1 MASKALPF
9 YQRKHKHYDQ
19 DYRSTQTRYLV
30 QEYSASSSR
39 ASSSKSRKLKSTV
52 SAQAVGSRSPRV
64 SPHSKSLRSAADEE
78 TVEFTE
84 PPFRNRSV
92 AEEEEY
98 KRRVVHFGN
107 ELSVLEHEVRKARE
121 ATRHQ
126 VDKLAIQRVVE
137 EKMAFE
143 RQFHEEC
150 MIRAPEFL
158 VRLRTHTVWE
168 KTPMKLFCTVEG
180 YPNPVVKWFK
190 DNVIIDPTSEPG
202 KYRIESKYGVHS
214 LEIHRCEVCD
224 TAQYTAIATN
234 VHGQTSTNA
243 SVIVQRIRV
252 DKEPY
257 HSVMLPIQ
265 LPVLPEITY
274 PKIDIMFLEKFDVTF
289 GTEGDTLTLVC
300 KMVIAPELANLQP
313 DAQWYRDDVRI
324 KESKWAEM
332 KFGAGVARLTL
343 THLNKD
349 DEGLYTLRMVTKG
362 GSSQHC
368 AYIFVRD
375 AESTVAGAPGAPMS
389 IKIHDANK
397 DYAIVSWKPP
407 NITSESPV
415 TGYFLD
421 RCEVGTENWIQR
433 NDSPIK
439 ICKYPVHG
447 LSEGRS
453 YIYRV
458 RAVNNKGISRPSR
471 VSEAVAALDPA
482 DLARLQ
488 VIHLERGKQTVI
500 GQDEL
505 EGDVKIPGPPTNL
518 HASETSKIYI
528 VLSWEPPAP
537 RGRDSLMYYI
547 EKSMVGSGNW
557 QRVNTEIP
565 VRSPRYAVF
574 DLAEGKQ
581 YLFRV
586 LAVNK
591 FGISNASEPTAPIQV
606 QELYGAP
613 SAPGRILATRNT
625 KTSVVVQW
633 DPPKQAGGLIGYY
646 IDSSVVSTKYWE
658 TCNHKPVKHTRFV
671 VHGLTTGKN
680 FIFRVKAV
688 NDVGFSEESQESSP
702 INVQA
707 ALTSPSPP
715 YGITLLACD
724 GHSMTLGW
732 KYPRYSGGS
741 KVTAY
746 YIDQRDVADLHWKE
760 TNVFPIKEIIYK
772 VENLKE
778 GSFYEFRIQ
787 AANLAGVGLPSDASD
802 PFKCEAWVMPEP
814 GPSYDLTF
822 CEIRNTSLVIQWRAP
837 VYSGA
842 SAVTGYHVDICKVG
856 SEEWKTVNEK
866 AVNHRYL
873 KVSDLEEAKSYVFRV
888 RAVNAA
894 GVGKSSDTSEPVF
907 VQTRPGT
914 LEIASGVDE
923 EGNIYLNYE
932 CNEMTD
938 FSQFVWC
945 KSYGEIT
952 EFSRVNIETE
962 GQHSKIVFKN
972 PDKEDL
978 GTYSVSVTGTEG
990 VSASYVLEDKEFE
1003 KLMALSRE
1011 IKNPMIPLKTELSY
1025 EIFEK
1030 GQVRF
1035 WVQAE
1040 KLSSAVNY
1048 KFIVNEQEV
1057 TNSETHKITC
1067 ASSTGIIEMV
1077 MDKFTAHSE
1086 GTYTVQIQDGK
1097 AKNQSSLV
1105 LIGDVFKAALEE
1117 AEFQRKEYLRKQ
1129 GPHFLEYLYWH
1140 VEEDCTVMLICKVAN
1155 IKKETVFHWYKDEVQ
1170 IIPEKPTNA
1179 MSGICILPIPQFSK
1193 KDQGVFKA
1201 TLTDDRGQD
1210 VSIFDIAGEVFEDI
1224 INSISRIAGSSASE
1238 LKIQCTPEGIRL
1250 QCSMKYYTEE
1260 MRIVWSHKDT
1270 KISSSEKMRIGGT
1283 SEQVWMQICGPTEKD
1298 KGKYTIEI
1306 LDDKQSYHRTVDLSG
1321 QAYDNAYAEFQKLK
1335 QAAFAENNRGKVIGG
1350 LPDVVTIMENKTL
1363 SLTCTVFGDP
1373 TPEVVWY
1380 KNEKKIELDDHFS
1393 MTLEQGKYANLT
1405 INGVTT
1411 EDSGKYGI
1419 NVRNKCGGETVDVT
1433 VSVYKYEDDVP
1444 APKPGQMPKP
1454 AAHPAQSRQQSNL
1467 SPPKQEGKLGSK

>member
-1 MASKALPF
+1 MASKAVPF
-9 YQRKHKHYDQ
+9 YQRRHKHYDQ
-19 DYRSTQTRYLV
+19 DYRSTQTKYLIH
-30 QEYSASSSR
+30 EYSASSSR
-39 ASSSKSRKLKSTV
+39 ASSSKSRTSQSNV
-52 SAQAVGSRSPRV
+52 SAQALGSESIKVG
-64 SPHSKSLRSAADEE
+64 PHSKRLRSTADEE
-78 TVEFTE
+78 IVEYAV
-84 PPFRNRSV
+84 PLFRTRSV
-92 AEEEEY
+92 AEQDEY

-107 ELSVLEHEVRKARE
+107 ELSSLESEVHSARE
-121 ATRHQ
+121 ATRRQ

-143 RQFHEEC
+143 RHVREEC

-168 KTPMKLFCTVEG
+168 KSPVKLFCTVEG
-180 YPNPVVKWFK
+180 YPNPIVKWFK
-190 DNVIIDPTSEPG
+190 DNVIIDTASEPG
-202 KYRIESKYGVHS
+202 RYRIDSKYGVHS
-214 LEIHRCEVCD
+214 LEIHRCEVRD
-224 TAQYTAIATN
+224 TAQYTAVATN

-243 SVIVQRIRV
+243 SVIVKRYRGEE
-252 DKEPY
+252 EPY
-257 HSVMLPIQ
+257 HSVLLPMQI
-265 LPVLPEITY
+265 PMLPEITY
-274 PKIDIMFLEKFDVTF
+274 TKIDIMFLEKFEVTF
-289 GTEGDTLTLVC
+289 GTEGETLTLVC
-300 KMVIAPELANLQP
+300 KMMIVPDMANLQP
-313 DAQWYRDDVRI
+313 EAQWYRDDVRI

-375 AESTVAGAPGAPMS
+375 AESTVVGAPGAPMD

-397 DYAIVSWKPP
+397 DYVIVSWKPP
-407 NITSESPV
+407 NITSDSPV
-415 TGYFLD
+415 IGYFVD
-421 RCEVGTENWIQR
+421 RCEVGTENWIQC

-447 LSEGRS
+447 LFEGRS
-453 YIYRV
+453 YMYRV

-488 VIHLERGKQTVI
+488 VIHLERGKQIVI
-500 GQDEL
+500 CQDEL
-505 EGDVKIPGPPTNL
+505 EGDVKIPGPPTNV
-518 HASETSKIYI
+518 HASETSKIYV

-537 RGRDSLMYYI
+537 RGRESLMYYI
-547 EKSMVGSGNW
+547 EKSMVGSGTW
-557 QRVNTEIP
+557 QRVNTQIP

-591 FGISNASEPTAPIQV
+591 FGTSDASEPTVPIQV
-606 QELYGAP
+606 HELYGIP

-646 IDSSVVSTKYWE
+646 IDSSIVGSKQWK
-658 TCNHKPVKHTRFV
+658 TCNNKPVKHTRFV
-671 VHGLTTGKN
+671 VHGLTTGEKY
-680 FIFRVKAV
+680 IFRVKAV

-702 INVQA
+702 INVHA

-732 KYPRYSGGS
+732 KHPRYSGGS
-741 KVTAY
+741 KITAY

-760 TNVFPIKEIIYK
+760 TNVPPIKERIYK

-787 AANLAGVGLPSDASD
+787 AANLAGVGLSSDASD
-802 PFKCEAWVMPEP
+802 HFKCETWAMPEP

-822 CEIRNTSLVIQWRAP
+822 CEVRNTSLVIQWRAP
-837 VYSGA
+837 IYTGS
-842 SAVTGYHVDICKVG
+842 SAVTGYHVDICEMG

-866 AVNHRYL
+866 TINHRYL

-894 GVGKSSDTSEPVF
+894 GVGKPSDVSEPVF
-907 VQTRPGT
+907 VQARPET

-923 EGNIYLNYE
+923 EGNIYMSYK

-938 FSQFVWC
+938 ISQFVWC
-945 KSYGEIT
+945 KSYEEIT
-952 EFSRVNIETE
+952 EFDRVSIETE
-962 GQHSKIVFKN
+962 GDHSKIVFKN

-978 GTYSVSVTGTEG
+978 GTYSVSVTDTEG
-990 VSASYVLEDKEFE
+990 VSASYVLEDKELE
-1003 KLMALSRE
+1003 KLMALSHE
-1011 IKNPMIPLKTELSY
+1011 IRNPMIPLKTELSY
-1025 EIFEK
+1025 EIFER

-1035 WVQAE
+1035 WLQAE

-1048 KFIVNEQEV
+1048 RFIVNDQEV
-1057 TNSETHKITC
+1057 TNSETHKIKC
-1067 ASSTGIIEMV
+1067 DSSTGIIEMV

-1086 GTYTVQIQDGK
+1086 GTYTVQMQDGK

-1155 IKKETVFHWYKDEVQ
+1155 VKKETVFHWYKDEVE
-1170 IIPEKPTNA
+1170 IIPEEPDNV
-1179 MSGICILPIPQFSK
+1179 MSGICKLPIPQFSK

-1210 VSIFDIAGEVFEDI
+1210 VSLFEVAGKVFDDI
-1224 INSISRIAGSSASE
+1224 INGISRIAGSSASE

-1250 QCSMKYYTEE
+1250 QCHMKYYTEE
-1260 MRIVWSHKDT
+1260 MRTVWSHKDT

-1283 SEQVWMQICGPTEKD
+1283 SEQIWLQICEPTDKD

-1306 LDDKQSYHRTVDLSG
+1306 LDAKQSYHRTIDLSG
-1321 QAYDNAYAEFQKLK
+1321 QAYTDAYAEFQRLK
-1335 QAAFAENNRGKVIGG
+1335 QAAFAEKNRGKVIGG

-1380 KNEKKIELDDHFS
+1380 ANEKEIELGDHFKV
-1393 MTLEQGKYANLT
+1393 TLEQGKYASLT
-1405 INGVTT
+1405 INGVST

-1419 NVRNKCGGETVDVT
+1419 NVRNKYGGETVNVT
-1433 VSVYKYEDDVP
+1433 VSVYKYGDDLP
-1444 APKPGQMPKP
+1444 APKLGQMPKP
-1454 AAHPAQSRQQSNL
+1454 APPPVQKPAAKQPQ
-1467 SPPKQEGKLGSK
+1467 PPKTGRQTRK

>member
-1 MASKALPF
+1 
-9 YQRKHKHYDQ
+9 
-19 DYRSTQTRYLV
+19 
-30 QEYSASSSR
+30 
-39 ASSSKSRKLKSTV
+39 
-52 SAQAVGSRSPRV
+52 
-64 SPHSKSLRSAADEE
+64 
-78 TVEFTE
+78 
-84 PPFRNRSV
+84 
-92 AEEEEY
+92 
-98 KRRVVHFGN
+98 
-107 ELSVLEHEVRKARE
+107 
-121 ATRHQ
+121 
-126 VDKLAIQRVVE
+126 
-137 EKMAFE
+137 MAFE
-143 RQFHEEC
+143 RHVREEC

-168 KTPMKLFCTVEG
+168 KSPVKLFCTVEG
-180 YPNPVVKWFK
+180 YPNPIVKWFK
-190 DNVIIDPTSEPG
+190 DNVIIDTASEPG
-202 KYRIESKYGVHS
+202 
-214 LEIHRCEVCD
+214 RCEVRD
-224 TAQYTAIATN
+224 TAQYTAVATN

-243 SVIVQRIRV
+243 SVIVKRYRGEE
-252 DKEPY
+252 EPY
-257 HSVMLPIQ
+257 HSVLLPMQI
-265 LPVLPEITY
+265 PMLPEITY
-274 PKIDIMFLEKFDVTF
+274 TKIDIMFLEKFEVTF
-289 GTEGDTLTLVC
+289 GTEGETLTLVC
-300 KMVIAPELANLQP
+300 KMMIVPDMANLQP
-313 DAQWYRDDVRI
+313 EAQWYRDDVRI

-375 AESTVAGAPGAPMS
+375 AESTVVGAPGAPMD

-397 DYAIVSWKPP
+397 DYVIVSWKPP
-407 NITSESPV
+407 NITSDSPV
-415 TGYFLD
+415 IGYFVD
-421 RCEVGTENWIQR
+421 RCEVGTENWIQC

-447 LSEGRS
+447 LFEGRS
-453 YIYRV
+453 YMYRV
-458 RAVNNKGISRPSR
+458 RAVNNKGISKPSR

-488 VIHLERGKQTVI
+488 
-500 GQDEL
+500 
-505 EGDVKIPGPPTNL
+505 GDVKIPGPPTNV
-518 HASETSKIYI
+518 HASETSKIYV

-537 RGRDSLMYYI
+537 RGRESLMYYI
-547 EKSMVGSGNW
+547 EKSMVGSGTW
-557 QRVNTEIP
+557 QRVNTQIP

-591 FGISNASEPTAPIQV
+591 FGTSDASEPTVPIQV
-606 QELYGAP
+606 HELYA
-613 SAPGRILATRNT
+613 
-625 KTSVVVQW
+625 
-633 DPPKQAGGLIGYY
+633 
-646 IDSSVVSTKYWE
+646 
-658 TCNHKPVKHTRFV
+658 
-671 VHGLTTGKN
+671 
-680 FIFRVKAV
+680 
-688 NDVGFSEESQESSP
+688 
-702 INVQA
+702 
-707 ALTSPSPP
+707 SPSPP

-732 KYPRYSGGS
+732 KHPRYSGGS
-741 KVTAY
+741 KITAY

-760 TNVFPIKEIIYK
+760 TNVPPIKERIYK

-787 AANLAGVGLPSDASD
+787 AANLAGVGLSSDASD
-802 PFKCEAWVMPEP
+802 HFKCETWAMPEP

-822 CEIRNTSLVIQWRAP
+822 CEVRNTSLVIQWRAP
-837 VYSGA
+837 IYTGS
-842 SAVTGYHVDICKVG
+842 SAVTGYHVDICEMG

-866 AVNHRYL
+866 TINHRYL

-894 GVGKSSDTSEPVF
+894 GVGKPSDVSEPVF
-907 VQTRPGT
+907 VQARPET

-923 EGNIYLNYE
+923 EGNIYMSYK

-938 FSQFVWC
+938 ISQFVWC
-945 KSYGEIT
+945 KSYEEIT
-952 EFSRVNIETE
+952 EFDRVSIETE
-962 GQHSKIVFKN
+962 GDHSKIVFKN

-978 GTYSVSVTGTEG
+978 GTYSVSVTDTEG
-990 VSASYVLEDKEFE
+990 VSASYVLEDKELE
-1003 KLMALSRE
+1003 KLMALSHE
-1011 IKNPMIPLKTELSY
+1011 IRNPMIPLKTELSY
-1025 EIFEK
+1025 EIFER

-1035 WVQAE
+1035 WLQAE

-1048 KFIVNEQEV
+1048 RFIVNDQEV
-1057 TNSETHKITC
+1057 TNSETHKIKC
-1067 ASSTGIIEMV
+1067 DSSTGIIEMV

-1086 GTYTVQIQDGK
+1086 GTYTVQMQDGK

-1155 IKKETVFHWYKDEVQ
+1155 VKKETVFHWYKDEVE
-1170 IIPEKPTNA
+1170 IIPEEPDNV
-1179 MSGICILPIPQFSK
+1179 MSGICKLPIPQFSK

-1210 VSIFDIAGEVFEDI
+1210 VSLFEVAGKVFDDI
-1224 INSISRIAGSSASE
+1224 INGISRIAGSSASE

-1250 QCSMKYYTEE
+1250 QCHMKYYTEE
-1260 MRIVWSHKDT
+1260 MRTVWSHKDT

-1283 SEQVWMQICGPTEKD
+1283 SEQIWLQICEPTDKD

-1306 LDDKQSYHRTVDLSG
+1306 LDAKQSYHRTIDLSG
-1321 QAYDNAYAEFQKLK
+1321 QD
-1335 QAAFAENNRGKVIGG
+1335 RGKVIGG

-1380 KNEKKIELDDHFS
+1380 ANEKEIELGDHFKV
-1393 MTLEQGKYANLT
+1393 TLEQGKYASLT
-1405 INGVTT
+1405 INGVST

-1419 NVRNKCGGETVDVT
+1419 NVRNKYGGETVNVT
-1433 VSVYKYEDDVP
+1433 VSVYKYGDDLP
-1444 APKPGQMPKP
+1444 APKLGQMPKP
-1454 AAHPAQSRQQSNL
+1454 APPPVQKPAAKQPQ
-1467 SPPKQEGKLGSK
+1467 PPKTGRQTRK